1 MDRLS
6 FSIGICVGVSVGIV
20 PMYAYIILGTV
31 RIDLHTT
38 VVAIIVDIKAVG
50 GGDGLHRL
58 VVAGKHVLRGRAESA
73 GEVNV
78 KKQKGGTKWG
88 CVEP

>member
-1 MDRLS
+1 
-6 FSIGICVGVSVGIV
+6 
-20 PMYAYIILGTV
+20 LGTI

-58 VVAGKHVLRGRAESA
+58 VVASEHVLKGRADSA
-73 GEVNV
+73 GEVSVV
-78 KKQKGGTKWG
+78 KGKGGRSGAASNPETATLSRRLAEHG
-88 CVEP
+88 